1 MLLPILLNLLIS
13 VNSLIA
19 CMHPLLLLLADFF
32 TTAVHARFQYIV
44 AAMVTV
50 FISSFLFWACIYYAI
65 WK

>member
-1 MLLPILLNLLIS
+1 
-13 VNSLIA
+13 V
-19 CMHPLLLLLADFF
+19 HPLLLLLADFF